1 VSNASDLDPLR
12 LEPNVRVRWV
22 TTVSELGRPD
32 LVVMPG
38 SKATRDDL
46 GWFRDNGLAVA
57 VEIAD
62 TTVIGICAGLQM
74 AGEAIDDPDGVEG
87 DPGTERGLGWLN
99 VVTTF
104 ADGKVLDRPV
114 ARAVAGPG
122 SGTQAA
128 GYRIHHGRVRS
139 DGEASK
145 WLVADGGDVLGWH
158 GGWVAGTT
166 LHGLFE
172 DDDFRTATMRWVARR
187 AGKRWQPGAVGFS
200 AARQARLDRIA
211 DLLEENIDMERL
223 ETIIATG
230 AP

>member
-1 VSNASDLDPLR
+1 
-12 LEPNVRVRWV
+12 
-22 TTVSELGRPD
+22 
-32 LVVMPG
+32 
-38 SKATRDDL
+38 
-46 GWFRDNGLAVA
+46 
-57 VEIAD
+57 
-62 TTVIGICAGLQM
+62 
-74 AGEAIDDPDGVEG
+74 
-87 DPGTERGLGWLN
+87 
-99 VVTTF
+99 
-104 ADGKVLDRPV
+104 VLDRPV

-200 AARQARLDRIA
+200 AAREARLDRIA
-211 DLLEENIDMERL
+211 DLLEANIDMERL